1 MRKNIEIVW
10 RDDEERNHKGF
21 RIIELNID
29 GNHNQQTVVI
39 AEVAKKGIMV
49 SYHHFNAA
57 VPKYSTEKTLIDV
70 LKQELDY
77 LFFFWQED
85 EKRIKENNRP

>member
-10 RDDEERNHKGF
+10 RDDEEQNHKGF
-21 RIIELNID
+21 CIIELNID
-29 GNHNQQTVVI
+29 TNHNQQTVVI

-49 SYHHFNAA
+49 SHHHFDGS

-77 LFFFWQED
+77 LFFFWKED
-85 EKRIKENNRP
+85 ERTTTKNS